1 MIKQKSL
8 RIVICLSLL
17 ILFVNISAIAQD
29 GSGRNDRQLA
39 TASADSANV
48 KWQPHVSYSRVVLT
62 VSAPDGQVYRK
73 EYRVGTTP
81 SFSVRQ
87 ADGVYTYELVF
98 SPLLSRGVEERLA
111 TARSSGEESSVVQD
125 LRSRGELPMEPM
137 IQSGSFAVEKG
148 VVIVGVRTNARTPSS
163 IGLGK
168 DISPDQEPVAPALT
182 TIPDDLSVT
191 GKVGIHTATPIL
203 DLQITSG
210 DTPATRYEQN
220 ISGGFAAQTW
230 DLGANEANFF
240 VRDLTSSSRLPF
252 RIRPGAPTS
261 SLDIS
266 STGKVGIHTST
277 PALDLH
283 VASGDTPAM
292 RFDQNI
298 SGGFPAQIWDVGANE
313 VNFFVRDTT
322 SSFNLPFRIRA
333 GAPTSSLDISPTGM
347 VGIGTSNPDQKLSVN
362 GDASKVGGG
371 SWQTYSDE
379 RLKKVQGRFN
389 TGLKAV
395 MQLQPIR
402 YEYRS
407 DNALGLKSVGDHVG
421 FGAQSLQ
428 KVIPEAVTKNS
439 DGYLMV
445 NNDPIIWTML
455 NAIKEQQKEIERLKV
470 QIRQLRSSSH
480 KRRK

>member
-1 MIKQKSL
+1 MRL
-8 RIVICLSLL
+8 
-17 ILFVNISAIAQD
+17 
-29 GSGRNDRQLA
+29 
-39 TASADSANV
+39 
-48 KWQPHVSYSRVVLT
+48 
-62 VSAPDGQVYRK
+62 
-73 EYRVGTTP
+73 
-81 SFSVRQ
+81 

-98 SPLLSRGVEERLA
+98 SPLLASGVEERL
-111 TARSSGEESSVVQD
+111 TAARASGEDSSVVQE
-125 LRSRGELPMEPM
+125 LRSRGEFPMEPM
-137 IQSGSFAVEKG
+137 IQSGSFAIENG
-148 VVIVGVRTNARTPSS
+148 VVNLGVRTMARTQAPN
-163 IGLGK
+163 GLVGN
-168 DISPDQEPVAPALT
+168 ILPADQEPVAPALT

-191 GKVGIHTATPIL
+191 GKVGIHNAAPVL
-203 DLQITSG
+203 DLHITSG
-210 DTPATRYEQN
+210 DTPANRYEQN
-220 ISGGFAAQTW
+220 VSGGFPAQTW
-230 DLGANEANFF
+230 DIGANESNFF
-240 VRDLTSSSRLPF
+240 VRDLTAGSRLPF

-277 PALDLH
+277 PALDVH

-292 RFDQNI
+292 RFEQTI
-298 SGGFPAQIWDVGANE
+298 SGGFSAQLWDIGANE

-322 SSFNLPFRIRA
+322 SSFNLPFRIRK
-333 GAPTSSLDISPTGM
+333 GAPTSSIDIGPTGL

-362 GDASKVGGG
+362 GNASKVGGG
-371 SWQTYSDE
+371 SWVTYSDE
-379 RLKKVQGRFN
+379 RLKNIHGRFN

-402 YEYRS
+402 YEYKS
-407 DNALGLKSVGDHVG
+407 DNALGLKSVGEYVG

-455 NAIKEQQKEIERLKV
+455 NAIKEQQKEIEQLKG
-470 QIRQLRSSSH
+470 QIRQLRSSVH